1 MVRAAYGTDVGRVR
15 SVNEDRVV
23 VSDAVAGDILAIVAD
38 GMGGH
43 QAGDTASQLTVEF
56 VREALERLSADA
68 AEEEREA
75 GLVQA
80 IVQANAKVFEIASSK
95 EQYRGMGTTLTAA
108 LAGERRVVIGHIG
121 DSRAYYIH
129 HNECTQ
135 VTEDHTLVNELLKTG
150 QLTADEAAIHPRRN
164 VLTRALGTDES
175 VEVDLVRLQ
184 WAAGDWLL
192 LCSDGMSN
200 LVPEETLRTTVQGA
214 GTMKEKIDRLIAYA
228 LEAGGDD
235 NISAVLLYNE

>member
-15 SVNEDRVV
+15 SVNEDRVC
-23 VSDAVAGDILAIVAD
+23 VAEPPAGVTLAIVAD

-43 QAGDTASQLTVEF
+43 QAGDTASQMTVEL

-68 AEEEREA
+68 AETEREKR
-75 GLVQA
+75 LVEA
-80 IVQANAKVFEIASSK
+80 IEHANAKVFEIAASE

-108 LAGERRVVIGHIG
+108 LVGESRIVIGHIG
-121 DSRAYYIH
+121 DSRAYYINH
-129 HNECTQ
+129 TECTQ

-150 QLTADEAAIHPRRN
+150 QLTAEEAAVHPRRN
-164 VLTRALGTDES
+164 VLTRALGTDEN
-175 VEVDLVRLQ
+175 VEVDVVRLR
-184 WAAGDWLL
+184 WETGDWLL

-200 LVPEETLRTTVQGA
+200 LVPIETMKATVQGP
-214 GTMKEKIDRLIAYA
+214 GTMEEKVDRLIAYA